1 MSLNVV
7 HGIGPVYWILRDTGI
22 KKMPVISTGWVHE
35 LGGHWRK
42 GKGIQIRMLKYVF
55 QFGVCKKAKITMEEQ
70 DGLLYALDGRMMDV
84 KSQDIGE
91 WK

>member
-1 MSLNVV
+1 
-7 HGIGPVYWILRDTGI
+7 
-22 KKMPVISTGWVHE
+22 MPVISTGWVHE

-42 GKGIQIRMLKYVF
+42 GKGIQIRMRKYVF
-55 QFGVCKKAKITMEEQ
+55 QFGVCKRVKAPMEEQ

>member
-1 MSLNVV
+1 MKLNVV
-7 HGIGPVYWILRDTGI
+7 FGVGPFYWIVRDNGI
-22 KKMPVISTGWVHE
+22 KKMPIISSGWVHE

-42 GKGIQIRMLKYVF
+42 GKGLQFRAFKYVF
-55 QFGVCKKAKITMEEQ
+55 QIGVCKKAEKTMDEN

-84 KSQDIGE
+84 KSQEIGD